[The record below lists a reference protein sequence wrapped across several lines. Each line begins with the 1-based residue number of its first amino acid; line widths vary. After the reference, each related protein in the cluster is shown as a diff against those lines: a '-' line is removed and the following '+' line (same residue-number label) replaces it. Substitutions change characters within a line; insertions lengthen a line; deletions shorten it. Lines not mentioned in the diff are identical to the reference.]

1 MIHVTNSI
9 SVGEDVYNVC
19 GIFYDYFDKLKE
31 SLNNEYQLTK
41 DLPNEIKDE
50 IFFYVYD
57 YAMIKIYPKI
67 FPKEPTESDK
77 FISLK
82 LENISKLT
90 PEQLKIKPENLH
102 TEIIDLIIKSNFY
115 L

>member
-1 MIHVTNSI
+1 MDVTKSI
-9 SVGEDVYNVC
+9 SVGEDVSNVC
-19 GIFYDYFDKLKE
+19 AMFYEYFDKLKE
-31 SLNNEYQLTK
+31 SLNNEYQFTK
-41 DLPNEIKDE
+41 NLPNEIKDE

-67 FPKEPTESDK
+67 FPKEPTDNDK
-77 FISLK
+77 MISLK
-82 LENISKLT
+82 LKSISKLT

-102 TEIIDLIIKSNFY
+102 PEIIDLITKSNFY